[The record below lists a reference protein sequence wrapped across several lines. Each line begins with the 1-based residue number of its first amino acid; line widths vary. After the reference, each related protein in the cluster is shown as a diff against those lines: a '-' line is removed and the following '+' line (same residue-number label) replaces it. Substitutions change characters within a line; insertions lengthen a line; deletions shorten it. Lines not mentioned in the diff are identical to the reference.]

1 MHPSRTLLVVSS
13 SIGAHVNPAI
23 RKIENVHIGFWLLK
37 DIGWIQDLHILGIT
51 MVIPTLLIAI
61 WLTWHTRS
69 DSGECAHCAAVV
81 CWITANAIWM
91 VGEFFYNDT
100 TRPIASIF
108 FGIGVVILAWHY
120 IRSLMRRFVNS
131 HG

>member
-1 MHPSRTLLVVSS
+1 MT
-13 SIGAHVNPAI
+13 PAI

-37 DIGWIQDLHILGIT
+37 DIGWIQDFHILGIA

-61 WLTWHTRS
+61 WLTWHTRR
-69 DSGECAHCAAVV
+69 DAEECAHGAAVV

-108 FGIGVVILAWHY
+108 FAIGVVILAWHY
-120 IRSLMRRFVNS
+120 IRQFFGKTVSN

>member
-1 MHPSRTLLVVSS
+1 M
-13 SIGAHVNPAI
+13 NPEI

-37 DIGWIQDLHILGIT
+37 DIGWIQDFHILAIT

-61 WLTWHTRS
+61 WLTWHTRR
-69 DSGECAHCAAVV
+69 DAGECVHCAAVV

-100 TRPIASIF
+100 TRSVASIF
-108 FGIGVVILAWHY
+108 FSVGVLLLACHY
-120 IRSLMRRFVNS
+120 IRHLFVQTVNR